1 MGKEAKTNAMRILE
15 RAKVAYTA
23 HEYPHEEG
31 VAVDGVTVAA
41 SIGEDP
47 ACVYKTLVTQ
57 GNSKNYFVFVI
68 PVAAELD
75 LKAAARSV
83 GEKSVAMIHVADIN
97 KVTGY
102 VRGGCSPVGM
112 KKQYTTVFAEP
123 AEGLRFRRAHRYA
136 GLLRSCRPH
145 QSRTG
150 DYGKDHLLKAS
161 PKGRAFKRI
170 FIIKRFSDKSYLKRK
185 TVSKLHKIFESFLTA
200 GNTRENLSERSL
212 QRRFFAVY
220 CSQTADGRAHELFFS
235 RRRTAWTTRFAE
247 DEQNAK

>member
-15 RAKVAYTA
+15 RAKVTYTA

-112 KKQYTTVFAEP
+112 KKQFKTTFHEDVNALDTVVFSGGKIGLQIEAAP
-123 AEGLRFRRAHRYA
+123 A
-136 GLLRSCRPH
+136 
-145 QSRTG
+145 
-150 DYGKDHLLKAS
+150 D
-161 PKGRAFKRI
+161 
-170 FIIKRFSDKSYLKRK
+170 IIKL
-185 TVSKLHKIFESFLTA
+185 IN
-200 GNTRENLSERSL
+200 G
-212 QRRFFAVY
+212 
-220 CSQTADGRAHELFFS
+220 QTADICY
-235 RRRTAWTTRFAE
+235 
-247 DEQNAK
+247 

>member
-15 RAKVAYTA
+15 RAKVPYTA
-23 HEYPHEEG
+23 HEYAHEEG

-41 SIGEDP
+41 SMGEDP

-57 GNSKNYFVFVI
+57 GSSKNYFVFVI

-112 KKQYTTVFAEP
+112 KKQFPTVFHATAP
-123 AEGLRFRRAHRYA
+123 QYDTVCVSA
-136 GLLRSCRPH
+136 GKIGAQVECRPGDLIALLRA
-145 QSRTG
+145 
-150 DYGKDHLLKAS
+150 K
-161 PKGRAFKRI
+161 
-170 FIIKRFSDKSYLKRK
+170 
-185 TVSKLHKIFESFLTA
+185 
-200 GNTRENLSERSL
+200 
-212 QRRFFAVY
+212 
-220 CSQTADGRAHELFFS
+220 TADIIV
-235 RRRTAWTTRFAE
+235 
-247 DEQNAK
+247 

>member
-112 KKQYTTVFAEP
+112 KKQYKTVFDESVLVQEKVYVSAVAQHTWVPMRPPETYTFSCARTLSSNTVLYCFFMP
-123 AEGLRFRRAHRYA
+123 TGLQ
-136 GLLRSCRPH
+136 PP
-145 QSRTG
+145 RT
-150 DYGKDHLLKAS
+150 
-161 PKGRAFKRI
+161 
-170 FIIKRFSDKSYLKRK
+170 
-185 TVSKLHKIFESFLTA
+185 
-200 GNTRENLSERSL
+200 
-212 QRRFFAVY
+212 
-220 CSQTADGRAHELFFS
+220 
-235 RRRTAWTTRFAE
+235 
-247 DEQNAK
+247 